1 MPSKQIGIA
10 VLAFGTVDEV
20 WGYAETIDIG
30 QEAEKK
36 VVQNGDGDTKGVI
49 YTDLKQ
55 KVSGEF
61 TPLAVTGQSATSPV
75 TDDDLIGKELTIK
88 TMGSQTIKCIV
99 ESATLKLK
107 KGDVGTWSFEGYR
120 YPNINTGS

>member
-1 MPSKQIGIA
+1 M
-10 VLAFGTVDEV
+10 LAFGTIDEV

-49 YTDLKQ
+49 YTDLKK

-61 TPLAVTGQSATSPV
+61 TPLAVTGEGASSPAS
-75 TDDDLIGKELTIK
+75 DDELIGKELTIK
-88 TMGSQTIKCIV
+88 TMASQTIRCIV

-107 KGDVGTWSFEGYR
+107 KGDVATWSFEGYY
-120 YPNINTGS
+120 YPNVETGS